1 METAEL
7 RGPPQDKQTVD
18 PQVAGRIRLL
28 GLDVDGVLTDAG
40 VYIGMVGD
48 NPAEL
53 KRFDIPDGVGIRL
66 LQDAGVK
73 VVIVSGRISRATTL
87 RAKELDIT
95 DVVQDDR
102 ARKLPAFEEMLA
114 RHGVPWEAAAFM
126 GDDLPDLP
134 VLTRVGLPV
143 AVRNAVE
150 EVRVS
155 AQFVTEAPGGR
166 GAVRE
171 FAEVLLKARGE
182 WQITVERYLRERG
195 ESVLA
200 SHAS

>member
-7 RGPPQDKQTVD
+7 SGSRQDEQRVD
-18 PQVAGRIRLL
+18 PQVAGRITLL

-48 NPAEL
+48 SPAEL
-53 KRFDIPDGVGIRL
+53 KRFDIQDGVGIRL

-73 VVIVSGRISRATTL
+73 VVIVSGRMSRATTM
-87 RAKELDIT
+87 RAKELDVT

-102 ARKLPAFEEMLA
+102 ARKLPAFEEMLD

-143 AVRNAVE
+143 AVRNAVA
-150 EVRVS
+150 EVREA

-195 ESVLA
+195 ESALA

>member
-1 METAEL
+1 MQTADL
-7 RGPPQDKQTVD
+7 SGPPQREKKID
-18 PQVAGRIRLL
+18 PQVAGRIMLL

-40 VYIGMVGD
+40 IYIGMVGD
-48 NPAEL
+48 NPTEL
-53 KRFDIPDGVGIRL
+53 KRFDIQDGVGIRL
-66 LQDAGVK
+66 LQDAGIK
-73 VVIVSGRISRATTL
+73 VVIVSGRMSRATTL
-87 RAKELDIT
+87 RAKELEIT

-114 RHGVPWEAAAFM
+114 RHGVSWEEASFM

-150 EVRVS
+150 EVREA

-171 FAEVLLKARGE
+171 FAEVLLKTRGE
-182 WQITVERYLRERG
+182 WQIAVERYLQERG

>member
-1 METAEL
+1 M
-7 RGPPQDKQTVD
+7 
-18 PQVAGRIRLL
+18 AGRITLL

-40 VYIGMVGD
+40 IYIGMVGD
-48 NPAEL
+48 KPAEL
-53 KRFDIPDGVGIRL
+53 KRFDIQDGVGIRL
-66 LQDAGVK
+66 LQDAGIK
-73 VVIVSGRISRATTL
+73 VVIVSGRMSRATTL
-87 RAKELDIT
+87 RAKELEVT

-102 ARKLPAFEEMLA
+102 ARKLPAFEEMLV
-114 RHGVPWEAAAFM
+114 RHGVLWEGAAFM

-143 AVRNAVE
+143 AVQNAVE
-150 EVRVS
+150 EVREA

-182 WQITVERYLRERG
+182 WQITVERYLQERG